1 MVVKNRQISKKWA
14 VYYLLYG
21 KIKRQK
27 IIEYLSRI
35 VCFYL
40 FKGEFGVNSFNRINL
55 ITNFNKMLFTIQNS
69 QYTFLEVLEWS
80 FLNLQVDY

>member
-1 MVVKNRQISKKWA
+1 MGS
-14 VYYLLYG
+14 LLFAFG

-27 IIEYLSRI
+27 KIEYLSRI